1 MVLLTSL
8 LFRVT
13 VVVITLGSGQG
24 QGQVRG
30 ADVRDDDFW
39 GQVFGWGKGG
49 GQISGG
55 QMCQIQTCSAPFR
68 PEDVNSALPLS
79 PH

>member
-39 GQVFGWGKGG
+39 GQVFGWGKEG

-55 QMCQIQTCSAPFR
+55 SNVPDSDLQRAVQT
-68 PEDVNSALPLS
+68 
-79 PH
+79 

>member
-30 ADVRDDDFW
+30 ADVRDGDFW

-49 GQISGG
+49 QISGG
-55 QMCQIQTCSAPFR
+55 SNVPDSDLQRAVQT
-68 PEDVNSALPLS
+68 
-79 PH
+79 

>member
-39 GQVFGWGKGG
+39 GRCSDGEREMDKYL
-49 GQISGG
+49 GG

-68 PEDVNSALPLS
+68 PDDVNSALPLS

>member
-30 ADVRDDDFW
+30 GQMSAMMISGAGVRM
-39 GQVFGWGKGG
+39 GKGRWANIWG
-49 GQISGG
+49 SNVPDSDLQRAV
-55 QMCQIQTCSAPFR
+55 QT
-68 PEDVNSALPLS
+68 
-79 PH
+79 